1 MDLLNLGKHLFFNT
15 SQTDNGVTLA
25 TIAIDFKS
33 ATEHRVD
40 YLCREHMPLPPT
52 KRGPKFGTWTRVV
65 SFEQLL
71 QSAAKRHGDTELTIC
86 YPDSFI
92 IDYCN
97 RFKGN
102 PSLRASSNQAEFARI
117 FKFVMPNYSFIR
129 RSGEKRDQGYG
140 VKKIDN
146 PCPLTT
152 LSKLYAELS
161 IENASR
167 FENEDRRIRIAA
179 LAAFQRDEL
188 IQSMVPEH
196 LW

>member
-15 SQTDNGVTLA
+15 SQTDNGVALA

-33 ATEHRVD
+33 ATDHRVD
-40 YLCREHMPLPPT
+40 YICREHMALPPD
-52 KRGPKFGTWTRVV
+52 KRGPKFGTWTRIV

-71 QSAAKRHGDTELTIC
+71 RSAANKHKDTELTVC
-86 YPDSFI
+86 FADAFI

-102 PSLRASSNQAEFARI
+102 PSLRAHSNQVEFARI
-117 FKFVMPNYSFIR
+117 FKLIQPSYSFIR
-129 RSGEKRDQGYG
+129 RSGQKKEMKYG
-140 VKKIDN
+140 VEPVEN

-152 LSKLYAELS
+152 LSKMYAELS
-161 IENASR
+161 IESASR
-167 FENEDRRIRIAA
+167 FENEDRPIKRAA
-179 LAAFQRDEL
+179 LAAFERDEL
-188 IQSMVPEH
+188 IQSMVPDH

>member
-15 SQTDNGVTLA
+15 SQTENGVTLA
-25 TIAIDFKS
+25 TIAIDFLS
-33 ATEHRVD
+33 ADDHRVD
-40 YLCREHMPLPPT
+40 YLCREHMALPPT
-52 KRGPKFGTWTRVV
+52 KRGSSFGTWTRIV

-71 QSAAKRHGDTELTIC
+71 RIAAEKHKDTELTIC
-86 YPDSFI
+86 YADAFI

-102 PSLRASSNQAEFARI
+102 ASLRANSNEAEFARI
-117 FKFVMPNYSFIR
+117 FKLIRPSYSFIR
-129 RSGEKRDQGYG
+129 RSGQKYDRWNKA
-140 VKKIDN
+140 VPTDN

-152 LSKLYAELS
+152 LSKFYAEIS

-167 FENEDRRIRIAA
+167 FESEDRKIKQCA
-179 LAAFQRDEL
+179 LLAFKRDEEF
-188 IQSMVPEH
+188 QNQVPQH